1 MKNIKVLLAALLIF
15 EIFPAVNAQE
25 LDQKIDQQSIE
36 AKSYR
41 VIFQLVSGD
50 TLAHKALIRQLNN
63 LMSVDPKIKLE
74 VVCHGPGLDILHVDK
89 SLFQPAIA
97 EIMEKGVVFNA
108 CEFSMKE
115 RKVSR
120 EKLLAGVSTVPAG
133 IYHIVKRQ
141 SEGWYYIKAGF

>member
-74 VVCHGPGLDILHVDK
+74 VVCHGPGLDILHLDK

>member
-1 MKNIKVLLAALLIF
+1 MNSIKVLLAALLMF

-25 LDQKIDQQSIE
+25 QDQKIDQHSME

-50 TLAHKALIRQLNN
+50 TLAHK
-63 LMSVDPKIKLE
+63 
-74 VVCHGPGLDILHVDK
+74 DK
-89 SLFQPAIA
+89 SQFANGIQEMLVRGI
-97 EIMEKGVVFNA
+97 VFDA

-115 RKVSR
+115 RKVAK
-120 EKLLAGVSTVPAG
+120 EQLLPGIATVPAG
-133 IYHIVKRQ
+133 IYHIVKKQ

>member
-1 MKNIKVLLAALLIF
+1 MNNIKVLLAALLMF

-25 LDQKIDQQSIE
+25 QDQKIDQHSME

-50 TLAHKALIRQLNN
+50 TLAHKALMRQLNN
-63 LMSVDPKIKLE
+63 LLTVDPKIKIE
-74 VVCHGPGLDILHVDK
+74 VVCHGPGLDLLHKDK
-89 SLFQPAIA
+89 SQFANGIQEMLVRGI
-97 EIMEKGVVFNA
+97 VFDA

-115 RKVSR
+115 RKVAK
-120 EKLLAGVSTVPAG
+120 EQLLPGIATVPAG
-133 IYHIVKRQ
+133 IYHIVKKQ

>member
-1 MKNIKVLLAALLIF
+1 MKSIKVLLAALLIF

-25 LDQKIDQQSIE
+25 MDQKIDQQSIE

-97 EIMEKGVVFNA
+97 EIMERGVIFNA